1 MRTISIILVA
11 LLILSGI
18 ANAVLGYTSVTLFVK
33 NNQQQLTMTT
43 QAQTIADTQTRLAS
57 TITQYNDVVA
67 SLNSVMTA
75 NKALTTRVDQL
86 EDEAVRNAQTMNDY
100 RGRMNTAES
109 FVSRAMCSVLV
120 DESKIVRATRNE
132 DVRAE
137 LIRVFD
143 EMYYT
148 SSYSYSQWITMW
160 QNSKDAVLQI
170 FTTRNTSVRMIVT
183 WDDEGNNVQSIFD
196 VNIGCLMYARDR
208 SKMW

>member
-100 RGRMNTAES
+100 RTRINTAES
-109 FVSRAMCSVLV
+109 YVSQTQCPVML
-120 DESKIVRATRNE
+120 DERKIYGARRNE
-132 DVRAE
+132 DVRG
-137 LIRVFD
+137 LIVSAHD
-143 EMYYT
+143 QI
-148 SSYSYSQWITMW
+148 YSGRSVSSQWITMW
-160 QNSKDAVLQI
+160 DNSKSAVLQVFSRGNI
-170 FTTRNTSVRMIVT
+170 STRFIVS
-183 WDDEGNNVQSIFD
+183 WRFDDSAIQTIYD
-196 VNIGCLMYARDR
+196 VGLGCVMYSSNRR
-208 SKMW
+208 GSW